1 MKKWLVLIM
10 VLGLVVGSVATADA
24 GKKKKK
30 KKAPAP
36 RVMEVRYENPAIG
49 INGVGGVC
57 SGCPQIAV
65 GADERFISVELDD
78 DVSPFPT
85 MRFSWD
91 TDGDGRNDTGVVV
104 CGAET
109 DAPLEVPPGVTMTA
123 FPYPVPGPAC
133 PTGFA
138 VTGSIKI
145 TFTATP

>member
-1 MKKWLVLIM
+1 MKKLLVLLM
-10 VLGLVVGSVATADA
+10 VLGLIAGSIATAEA
-24 GKKKKK
+24 GKKKK

-65 GADERFISVELDD
+65 GAEERFISVEVKD
-78 DVSPFPT
+78 DVSPVPA

-104 CGAET
+104 CGSKT
-109 DAPLEVPPGVTMTA
+109 DAPLEVPPGVSMTA
-123 FPYPVPGPAC
+123 FPYLLPGPAC

-138 VTGSIKI
+138 VSGSIKI